1 MASITNVK
9 ICDGYDG
16 LIKTSNNAA
25 ITSTPVQLTD
35 GLGNNLPIQVGTNST
50 IFSQTVDFTNATVVG
65 AAGEKGDKGDQGI
78 QGVTGATG
86 PAGAKGDKGDAGIAS
101 NGYYASFYD

>member
-50 IFSQTVDFTNATVVG
+50 L
-65 AAGEKGDKGDQGI
+65 
-78 QGVTGATG
+78 
-86 PAGAKGDKGDAGIAS
+86 
-101 NGYYASFYD
+101 